1 MCSGSPKTPDV
12 VRRDPVA
19 EAQQSAAIAAKK
31 ANKET
36 AAIKR
41 RQAGQKME
49 TNGGMG
55 YDTALESV
63 GKKALGD

>member
-19 EAQQSAAIAAKK
+19 EARNAAALAAKK
-31 ANKET
+31 TNKET
-36 AAIKR
+36 AAVRR
-41 RQAGQKME
+41 RQQGQKLE

-55 YDTALESV
+55 YDTAL
-63 GKKALGD
+63 GKAALGD

>member
-19 EAQQSAAIAAKK
+19 EAQKAAALAAKK
-31 ANKET
+31 TNNET
-36 AAIKR
+36 AAVRR

-55 YDTALESV
+55 YGTALELS